1 MSDNVPSRFSGSA
14 VDLSALAA
22 QQQQQQNAAAQQ
34 AGGQTPPAAPAGAG
48 APGVVALDV
57 TDATVQ
63 TEVLERSLNTLVV
76 VVFWA
81 DQAPESVQTRDLLQR
96 LAHADGGSWTL
107 AKADVQYNQQLA
119 AALQLQSLPAVVA
132 VAGGRPVDLVQGPQ
146 TEQGLRQWIAKLAQ
160 AAGVDVPQQIDPE
173 LAAAEDHM
181 VEGNLDAAEIAFDKY
196 LKNNPGSLEAE
207 SGLAQV
213 RMLRRAGALPQD
225 AVGIAD
231 ADPDDIDA
239 ALAAAD
245 LQMLSGQA
253 DEAYDRLIKQVAK
266 LAGDDRERVR
276 KRLVELFSI
285 AGPDDPNVTKA
296 RRKLSSVLF

>member
-22 QQQQQQNAAAQQ
+22 QQQQAAAAAQ
-34 AGGQTPPAAPAGAG
+34 APGQQPPASGG

-63 TEVLERSLNTLVV
+63 SEVLERSLNTLVI

-81 DQAPESVQTRDLLQR
+81 DQAPESVQARDLLQR
-96 LAHADGGSWTL
+96 LAHADGGAWTL

-119 AALQLQSLPAVVA
+119 AALQLQALPAVVA
-132 VAGGRPVDLVQGPQ
+132 LAGGRPVDLLQGPQ

-173 LAAAEDHM
+173 LALAEDHM
-181 VEGNLDAAEIAFDKY
+181 VAGDLDAAEAAFDKY
-196 LKNNPGSLEAE
+196 LRNNPGSSEAE

-231 ADPDDIDA
+231 AAPDDVDA

-245 LQMLSGQA
+245 LQMLAGQA
-253 DEAYDRLIKQVAK
+253 EEAYERLIDQVAR

-285 AGPDDPNVTKA
+285 AGPDDPAVTKA
-296 RRKLSSVLF
+296 RRRLSAVLF